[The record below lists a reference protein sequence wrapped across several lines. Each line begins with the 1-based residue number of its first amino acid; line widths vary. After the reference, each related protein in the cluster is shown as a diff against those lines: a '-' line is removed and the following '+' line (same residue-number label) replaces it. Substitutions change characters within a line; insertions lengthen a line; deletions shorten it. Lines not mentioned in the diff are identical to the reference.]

1 MAARAYPK
9 SASAYPQVSSPKRG
23 PLIVF
28 LTGVLLFV
36 LFISTSSVSDAS
48 AAVRAAKEHAP
59 RTGISRPKLT
69 ALLPDVRNPFRQAAH
84 EPPVQKN
91 STSGE
96 AKWYSDWKWL
106 NPFSSTITLDEH
118 RSVLPP
124 PATRPPIYTFYN
136 TEVEKTEEVR
146 AAENKLLLTWRRAWW
161 AQGFKPVILG
171 RAEAMNNPHYETLQG
186 KELTPALEAE
196 LMRWLA
202 WGQMGSGILA
212 NWLLVPMGAYD
223 DHLLS
228 YLRRGQYPRL
238 TRYENLGSGL
248 YSGDQVS
255 IQAAIAVVL
264 KSRKLTSAKSV
275 LEATSDPDMFAVDP
289 KPSDLAFY
297 DPESL
302 TALYKPITDS
312 LLTNQAQ
319 GLTFLSNLISAHL
332 HTNFLSNYPSGFGI
346 LSPHAF
352 ESAVI
357 FSQALAIAH
366 SLNTCA
372 DSPVPHSCPP
382 NMLECNPCSP
392 LKITYSPSKGNDT
405 SIFNIGTV
413 PHPYTLALFLA
424 RKTEVTVAHIRRET
438 ERDRWLQLVT
448 QDTLG
453 TKLGGTD
460 RIVSLKEEVAGEF
473 SAARGMWITA
483 EQSLQWRDLEWHFG
497 FELPRAD
504 SSVQDVPASSTNVQM
519 KLFTSYLKAQAP
531 TEEALTLQKDIFNR
545 AKQVVAKAVKAG
557 DKVDMKE
564 VVEAWNLADTEA
576 WRFVRAYEARGRVE
590 RTSWEEEE
598 RKFIGGED
606 GEERGEGWG
615 RWFDRV

>member
-1 MAARAYPK
+1 MSAKAYPK
-9 SASAYPQVSSPKRG
+9 SALAYPQVSSPKRG

-28 LTGVLLFV
+28 LTGALLFV
-36 LFISTSSVSDAS
+36 LFISTSTVSDAS
-48 AAVRAAKEHAP
+48 AAVRAAKEHAHRP
-59 RTGISRPKLT
+59 GISRPKIT

-124 PATRPPIYTFYN
+124 PATRPPIYTFYDS
-136 TEVEKTEEVR
+136 EIEKTEEVR

-171 RAEAMNNPHYETLQG
+171 RAEATNNLHYETLQG

-202 WGQMGSGILA
+202 WGHMGPGILA
-212 NWLLVPMGAYD
+212 NWLLLPMGAYD

-248 YSGDQVS
+248 YSGDQTS
-255 IQAAIAVVL
+255 IQAAIAVAL
-264 KSRKLTSAKSV
+264 QSRKLTSAKSL

-289 KPSDLAFY
+289 KPTDVAFY
-297 DPESL
+297 DPDSL
-302 TALYKPITDS
+302 KNLYKPITDA
-312 LLTNQAQ
+312 LLNNQAQ
-319 GLTFLSNLISAHL
+319 GLTFLSSLISAHL
-332 HTNFLSNYPSGFGI
+332 QTNFLNNYPSGLAV
-346 LSPHAF
+346 LSPHA
-352 ESAVI
+352 SQGAVI

-372 DSPVPHSCPP
+372 DSLVPRSCPP
-382 NMLECNPCSP
+382 NLPGCSPCSP
-392 LKITYSPSKGNDT
+392 LKITYPWSKNNDT
-405 SIFNIGTV
+405 SLFNIGTV

-424 RKTEVTVAHIRRET
+424 RKTEVTVYHIRRET
-438 ERDRWLQLVT
+438 ERDRWLQLIT
-448 QDTLG
+448 KDTLG
-453 TKLGGTD
+453 TKLGGAD
-460 RIVSLKEEVAGEF
+460 RIVNLKEEVAGES
-473 SAARGMWITA
+473 SAARGIWITA
-483 EQSLQWRDLEWHFG
+483 EQDLQWRDLEWHFG

-504 SSVQDVPASSTNVQM
+504 VSVQDVAATGTSVQM
-519 KLFTSYLKAQAP
+519 KIFTSSMKGQAP
-531 TEEALTLQKDIFNR
+531 TEEALALQRDIFAK
-545 AKQVVAKAVKAG
+545 AKQVVSKAVKAN
-557 DKVDMKE
+557 DKVNMKE

-590 RTSWEEEE
+590 WTRWEEEE
-598 RKFIGGED
+598 RKFIGGEE

-615 RWFDRV
+615 RWFDRI